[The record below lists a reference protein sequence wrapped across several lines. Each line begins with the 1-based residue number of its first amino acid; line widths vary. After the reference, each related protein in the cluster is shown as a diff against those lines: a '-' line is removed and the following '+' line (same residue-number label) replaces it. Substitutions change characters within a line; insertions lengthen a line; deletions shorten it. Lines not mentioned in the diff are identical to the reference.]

1 MPYNP
6 SVARFKADMQ
16 DLSKNMA
23 TNFHDL
29 ISNQAD
35 EVVENMRAR
44 VPVKSGKLRDSI
56 RKRDVS
62 RPDRVSFLVM
72 AGGRLTT
79 KTTAA
84 GPYDYALGTEFGTVN
99 EAPEPFFYVSYRD
112 YIAAGTEQDRETFE
126 QTIEENNRVRA
137 LRADNYS
144 NERITRSVG
153 HRGAVVIQPR
163 RLR

>member
-35 EVVENMRAR
+35 EVIENMRAR
-44 VPVKSGKLRDSI
+44 VPVKSGNLRESI

-62 RPDRVSFLVM
+62 REDRVSFLIL
-72 AGGRLTT
+72 AGGPLTT
-79 KTTAA
+79 KTSHGA
-84 GPYDYALGTEFGTVN
+84 PYDYALATEFGTVH
-99 EAPEPFFYVSYRD
+99 ERAEPFFYVSYRD
-112 YIAAGTEQDRETFE
+112 YIQAGAQQDRETFE

-137 LRADNYS
+137 LRAQNYS
-144 NERITRSVG
+144 NNNLVISHS
-153 HRGAVVIQPR
+153 HRGAVVIHGR
-163 RLR
+163 GR